1 MKPLRP
7 DVRALIDGA
16 TRDEPDPS
24 PEVRARMKAA
34 IFAQV
39 IASSAVAGA
48 AHAAPTGG
56 AATSV
61 GIGLV
66 TKVVITSA
74 VASVMATGAWQWM
87 RERSATVDA
96 PIVAPAP
103 HHTTAIVSS
112 TITVPAP
119 QVAPVTSPLP
129 TPAPTPPAARPAPAR
144 PARSSPTPSPIPTQ
158 QPVLEV
164 DEHADLVEQA
174 ANALAEETSLLEQG
188 ENEAAEDALIRA
200 IETALAAGHGTHAR
214 ELLDRLRAEH
224 PQATPDEVRR
234 ALESRVRR
242 SVEGTD

>member
-7 DVRALIDGA
+7 DVRALIDDA

-34 IFAQV
+34 IVAQV
-39 IASSAVAGA
+39 IASSTVAGA

-61 GIGLV
+61 GVGLV
-66 TKVVITSA
+66 TKVVITGA
-74 VASVMATGAWQWM
+74 VASVLATGAWQWM
-87 RERSATVDA
+87 RESRAPADA

-103 HHTTAIVSS
+103 RHTTAIVSS

-119 QVAPVTSPLP
+119 QVEPVTSPLP
-129 TPAPTPPAARPAPAR
+129 TATPTPPAARPGPAR
-144 PARSSPTPSPIPTQ
+144 PAGSSPTSSPMPTL

-164 DEHADLVEQA
+164 DEHTDLVEQA
-174 ANALAEETSLLEQG
+174 ANALAEERSLLEQA
-188 ENEAAEDALIRA
+188 ENEAAEEALIRA
-200 IETALAAGHGTHAR
+200 IEGALAAARGAQAR

-234 ALESRVRR
+234 ALESRVRG
-242 SVEGTD
+242 SVERTD